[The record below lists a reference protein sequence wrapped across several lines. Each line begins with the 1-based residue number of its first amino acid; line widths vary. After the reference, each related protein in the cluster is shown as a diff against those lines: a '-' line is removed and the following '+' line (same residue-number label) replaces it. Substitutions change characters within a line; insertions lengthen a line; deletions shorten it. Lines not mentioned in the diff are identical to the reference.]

1 MNEAELKA
9 LHERCEAAEAMDDT
23 LADAAAR
30 MLEDRLE
37 GKLTARDAKAALLAG
52 TDGAVNVVGHAYPG
66 WALSFD
72 GHASKAPNTVWR
84 CTLKETRGPD
94 DDQLVGIGNAK
105 AMPLALLA
113 AVAHLKMMHMAGY
126 R

>member
-1 MNEAELKA
+1 MDEAEFKA
-9 LHERCEAAEAMDDT
+9 LHERFEAAEAMDDM
-23 LADAAAR
+23 LAESAAA
-30 MLEDRLE
+30 MLEGRLE
-37 GKLTARDAKAALLAG
+37 GKLTARDAKAALLSG
-52 TDGAVNVVGHAYPG
+52 TDGAVTVIGHAYPG
-66 WALSFD
+66 WAVSFD

-105 AMPLALLA
+105 AMSLALLA
-113 AVAHLKMMHMAGY
+113 AVAHLKMMHVAGY